1 MIKIHNNIATREELP
16 SFLVGLKEESLYDL
30 SWTDPNLGVSEFAW
44 YPEIDESL
52 PLSYNQKYDGE
63 VLTIDEE
70 NKVVRVVKNIVS
82 LTEEE
87 LEAKRII
94 LTENAQTRIEV
105 ETDYANRIWQPDKKE
120 KFDEYIAQLALVSQ
134 QENYPWEINWP
145 VRPIY

>member
-1 MIKIHNNIATREELP
+1 MIKIHNNIPTREDIP
-16 SFLVGLKEESLYDL
+16 SFLQGLKEESLHDL

-52 PLSYNQKYDGE
+52 PSSYNQKYDGE
-63 VLTIDEE
+63 VLTVDEE
-70 NKVVRVVKNIVS
+70 NKVVKVVKNIVF

-94 LTENAQTRIEV
+94 LIENAQSRIEV
-105 ETDYANRIWQPDKKE
+105 ETSYANRIWQPDRKE
-120 KFDEYIAQLALVSQ
+120 KFDEYIAQLALVPQ